1 MRNALILMCFICVMP
16 FFTLAQVDFAK
27 FYIGSSGCSIVAPGY
42 MITDSTYSED
52 SSLIYSGE
60 IALDSFHFFIILVE
74 IKNPIP
80 DSGLARETV
89 LVNYLDHLKSSFSI
103 TESVGYGRGHTLPGY
118 DQALGVLDYWKDEF
132 GDSWSVKG
140 WTDGRIL
147 AVLGIYGP
155 VPYPN
160 PSIESVYLNGF
171 RFPDM

>member
-1 MRNALILMCFICVMP
+1 MP

-60 IALDSFHFFIILVE
+60 IALDSFHFFIILVD

-140 WTDGRIL
+140 WTDGDTGCFRYL
-147 AVLGIYGP
+147 RAGSLSKPFNRKRLPERVSLSRN
-155 VPYPN
+155 VADYP
-160 PSIESVYLNGF
+160 SGL
-171 RFPDM
+171 